1 MGWREKGTLLPF
13 KGHFPETPH
22 NTLTYIPLATIS
34 HMAVT
39 ISYHFSVGLWHAMK
53 SRFYMTTSSVV
64 GLRRIFKTLLK
75 AKLALKNTMVTV
87 WWSAAGLIHY
97 SFLNPSKTI
106 ASEKYAQQINETY
119 QKLQCLQPAL
129 VNRKGPI
136 FSTTTPKHTSHNKC
150 VKSLMNWATKFCLTC
165 LIHLTSQ

>member
-1 MGWREKGTLLPF
+1 MSHERTQNEKVLSF
-13 KGHFPETPH
+13 WAAVFS
-22 NTLTYIPLATIS
+22 YFIQQQWAIS
-34 HMAVT
+34 WLDCDRQWKVDCIQQTVMT
-39 ISYHFSVGLWHAMK
+39 SLVGGLK
-53 SRFYMTTSSVV
+53 RSS
-64 GLRRIFKTLLK
+64 K
-75 AKLALKNTMVTV
+75 AKLSPQKKIMVTV